1 MLEWMDQYG
10 ADVGSDGG
18 RIMGWYRGPNPALWV
33 TSPEILKV
41 ILKGMFRNASFSS
54 QESYKNKYYANMG
67 IQNYPS
73 VKFPNCRKYL

>member
-1 MLEWMDQYG
+1 MTVKDDLGKMLEWMDQYG

-41 ILKGMFRNASFSS
+41 I
-54 QESYKNKYYANMG
+54 
-67 IQNYPS
+67 
-73 VKFPNCRKYL
+73 